1 MNAPVVRVEGLSRNY
16 RDIKA
21 LSDVTITLEADK
33 IYGLLGRNGAGKT
46 TLMSILT
53 AQGFASSG
61 DVRVF
66 GEHPYENEKV
76 LSRICFIRESQKYPD
91 DFKPAHAFKAAALF
105 YKNWDH
111 ALALTLAEEFELP
124 LNRRIKKLSR
134 GQLSAV
140 GVIIGLASRAE
151 LTFFD
156 EPYLG
161 LDAVARQLFYDHLLA
176 DYAKFP
182 RTIVLSSH
190 LIDEVANLLEHV
202 IIIDKGVIIVDDDAE
217 NIRSA
222 ASNIAGVGP
231 RVEAFAGAHTI
242 LRRESIGALVSL
254 TIEGV
259 LSTAERR
266 EAQELGLELSPVSLQ
281 QYVISKTRDAGY
293 RVGDYASTPAGVEL
307 GRRSQPGHSQ
317 LNQSKQNQSG
327 AKR

>member
-1 MNAPVVRVEGLSRNY
+1 MSTPIAAVERLSRNY
-16 RDIKA
+16 RDVKA
-21 LSDVTITLEADK
+21 LDEVSLTLDQNK

-91 DFKPAHAFKAAALF
+91 DFKPVHAFKAAALF
-105 YKNWDH
+105 YKNWDQEM
-111 ALALTLAEEFELP
+111 ALQLAAEFQLP
-124 LNRRIKKLSR
+124 MKRRIKKLSR

-161 LDAVARQLFYDHLLA
+161 LDAVARQLFYDRLLA
-176 DYAKFP
+176 DYAEFP

-202 IIIDKGVIIVDDDAE
+202 IIIDKGRIIVDDDAE
-217 NIRSA
+217 NIRGSA
-222 ASNIAGVGP
+222 VNVAGTSASAESFAAGRKVL
-231 RVEAFAGAHTI
+231 H
-242 LRRESIGALVSL
+242 RESVGALVSL
-254 TIEGV
+254 TLDGA
-259 LSTAERR
+259 LSPAERR
-266 EAQELGLELSPVSLQ
+266 EAQELGLEVSSVSLQ
-281 QYVISKTRDAGY
+281 QFVIRKTLDAGAPLESEANGAAP
-293 RVGDYASTPAGVEL
+293 VKPAGAAT
-307 GRRSQPGHSQ
+307 R
-317 LNQSKQNQSG
+317 SG
-327 AKR
+327 AIR

>member
-1 MNAPVVRVEGLSRNY
+1 MSTPVVQVTNLVRSFRNV
-16 RDIKA
+16 RA
-21 LSDVTITLEADK
+21 LESVTISLERDK

-66 GEHPYENEKV
+66 GENPYENEKV

-91 DFKPAHAFKAAALF
+91 DFKATHAFKAAAIF
-105 YKNWDH
+105 YKNWDN
-111 ALALTLAEEFELP
+111 ALAMALARDFELP
-124 LNRRIKKLSR
+124 MNRRIKKLSR

-161 LDAVARQLFYDHLLA
+161 LDAVARQLFYDRLLS
-176 DYAKFP
+176 DYAEFP

-202 IIIDKGVIIVDDDAE
+202 IIIDKGKIILDDDAE
-217 NIRSA
+217 NIRGSA
-222 ASNIAGVGP
+222 VDVAGRGAT
-231 RVEAFAGAHTI
+231 VEAFAAGHKV
-242 LRRESIGALVSL
+242 LHRETMGGFLSMTLDGAL
-254 TIEGV
+254 TP
-259 LSTAERR
+259 AERR

-281 QYVISKTRDAGY
+281 QFVIRKTLDAGPGLDGPTADSPQQETKNT
-293 RVGDYASTPAGVEL
+293 RMGAS
-307 GRRSQPGHSQ
+307 R
-317 LNQSKQNQSG
+317 
-327 AKR
+327 